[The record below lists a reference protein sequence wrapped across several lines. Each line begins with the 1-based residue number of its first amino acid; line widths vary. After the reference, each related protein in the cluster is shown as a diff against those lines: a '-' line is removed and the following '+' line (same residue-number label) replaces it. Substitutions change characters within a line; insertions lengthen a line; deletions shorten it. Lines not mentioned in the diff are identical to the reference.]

1 MSDARNQSEKK
12 RNTSKL
18 WLPAVIAIGYLI
30 GVLSY
35 LAVMPELIQQPFAGE
50 FDTFLEFHII
60 LSTIGMSLLVA
71 LVVVYARIYSQT
83 RAKFVLGLLVILVA
97 LLLQSVFNYPVFVG
111 MMEPPPFP
119 GGWQGPELHFFAN
132 FNPPFPSGFSS
143 PISDIFMIV
152 AYAIF
157 LYLSLE

>member
-1 MSDARNQSEKK
+1 M
-12 RNTSKL
+12 
-18 WLPAVIAIGYLI
+18 VIAIGALL

-35 LAVMPELIQQPFAGE
+35 LSIRPELIQQPFGGG

-60 LSTIGMSLLVA
+60 LSTVGMSLLVA
-71 LVVVYARIYSQT
+71 LVVVYARIYSRT
-83 RAKFVLGLLVILVA
+83 RANFVLGLLVVLVA
-97 LLLQSVFNYPVFVG
+97 LLLQSVFNYPVFVDI
-111 MMEPPPFP
+111 MEPPPFP
-119 GGWQGPELHFFAN
+119 GGSQGPQLHFFAN

-152 AYAIF
+152 AYGIF